1 MNKEDKF
8 VITISRQFGTG
19 GHEIGA
25 ELARRLGVKLL
36 DKQILNE
43 VASRMRSVEDAVE
56 KIEARNPLWRDD
68 FTNFYRTYMANAE
81 YNGQEQEQT
90 SRKLFRAQADAIRKI
105 ADEESCIIIGRCGF
119 DIFADHPNA
128 LKIFIHSTMDVRKRR
143 IAEKY
148 DISESDAAA
157 MIVDNDYSRELY
169 TKTFTG
175 RDWKDAT
182 NYDISLDVRKF
193 GVNGAVDFLMHCIE

>member
-1 MNKEDKF
+1 MNSKERF

-19 GHEIGA
+19 GHEIGM

-36 DKQILNE
+36 DKQILNA
-43 VASRMRSVEDAVE
+43 VASRMNAVEEAVE
-56 KIEARNPLWRDD
+56 KIELRNPLWRDD
-68 FTNFYRTYMANAE
+68 FTNFYRTYMAHAE
-81 YNGQEQEQT
+81 YNRQEKDQT
-90 SRKLFRAQADAIRKI
+90 SHALFRAQAEAIRQI
-105 ADEESCIIIGRCGF
+105 AKEESCVIIGRCGF
-119 DIFADHPNA
+119 DIFADEPNA
-128 LKIFIHSTMDVRKRR
+128 LKIFIHSSLDCRKRR

-148 DISESDAAA
+148 DISEQDAAA
-157 MIVDNDYSRELY
+157 MIVDNDFSRELY

-175 RDWKDAT
+175 RDWTDAC

>member
-1 MNKEDKF
+1 MNREEQF
-8 VITISRQFGTG
+8 VITISGQFGTG

-25 ELARRLGVKLL
+25 EIARRLGVKLL

-43 VASRMRSVEDAVE
+43 VAKRAPRMEEAME

-68 FTNFYRTYMANAE
+68 FTNFYRNYMAKAE
-81 YNGQEQEQT
+81 YDGAEQDQT
-90 SRKLFRAQADAIRKI
+90 SHELFDAQCQIIRQI
-105 ADEESCIIIGRCGF
+105 ASKESCVIVGRCGF
-119 DIFADHPNA
+119 YIFKDHPNA
-128 LKIFIHSTMDVRKRR
+128 LKIFIHSTKECRKRR

-148 DISESDAAA
+148 GLDLRDAAA
-157 MIVDNDYSRELY
+157 MVVDNDYSRELY

-175 RDWKDAT
+175 CEWTDAR

-193 GVNGAVDFLMHCIE
+193 GINGAVDFLMKTIE

>member
-1 MNKEDKF
+1 MNKEEKF

-43 VASRMRSVEDAVE
+43 VASRMNAVENAVE

-68 FTNFYRTYMANAE
+68 FTNFYRTYMAKAE
-81 YNGQEQEQT
+81 YNGQEQDQT
-90 SRKLFRAQADAIRKI
+90 SHTLFRAQADAIRRI
-105 ADEESCIIIGRCGF
+105 AAEESCVIIGRCGF
-119 DIFADHPNA
+119 DIFANHPNA
-128 LKIFIHSTMDVRKRR
+128 LKIFIHSSLDCRKRR
-143 IAEKY
+143 IAVKY
-148 DISESDAAA
+148 DISEQDAAA

-193 GVNGAVDFLMHCIE
+193 GVNGAVAFLMNSIE

>member
-36 DKQILNE
+36 DKQIINE
-43 VASRMRSVEDAVE
+43 VASRFGSVEDAIE
-56 KIEARNPLWRDD
+56 RIEARNPLWRDD
-68 FTNFYRTYMANAE
+68 FTQFYRSYMAGAE
-81 YNGQEQEQT
+81 YNGQEQDQT
-90 SRKLFRAQADAIRKI
+90 SHQLFEAQAKAIRKI
-105 ADEESCIIIGRCGF
+105 ASEESCVIIGRCGF
-119 DIFADHPNA
+119 YIFRDHPNA
-128 LKIFIHSTMDVRKRR
+128 LKIFIHADDDCRKQR
-143 IAEKY
+143 IARRY
-148 DISESDAAA
+148 DLSESDAAA

-175 RDWKDAT
+175 SDWQDAR
-182 NYDISLDVRKF
+182 NYDISLNVRKF
-193 GVNGAVDFLMHCIE
+193 GVNGAVDFLIHAIE

>member
-43 VASRMRSVEDAVE
+43 VASRMRTVEDAVE
-56 KIEARNPLWRDD
+56 KIEMRNPLWRDD
-68 FTNFYRTYMANAE
+68 FTNFYRTYMASIE
-81 YNGQEQEQT
+81 YNGQEQEVT
-90 SRKLFRAQADAIRKI
+90 SHTLFRAQADAIRSI
-105 ADEESCIIIGRCGF
+105 ANEESCVIVGRCGF
-119 DIFADHPNA
+119 DIFAEHPNA
-128 LKIFIHSTMDVRKRR
+128 LKIFIHSSVDCRKRR

-148 DISESDAAA
+148 DISEQDAAA

-193 GVNGAVDFLMHCIE
+193 GVNGAVDFLMKCIE

>member
-1 MNKEDKF
+1 MNKEEKY

-43 VASRMRSVEDAVE
+43 VASRINVVENAVE

-68 FTNFYRTYMANAE
+68 FTNFYRNYMAGAE
-81 YNGQEQEQT
+81 YNGTEHDKT
-90 SRKLFRAQADAIRKI
+90 SHELFKAQAEAIRKI
-105 ADEESCIIIGRCGF
+105 ADQESCIIIGRCGF
-119 DIFADHPNA
+119 DIFRDHPNA
-128 LKIFIHSTMDVRKRR
+128 LKIFIHSSIDCRKRR

-148 DISESDAAA
+148 DLNEHDAAA

-169 TKTFTG
+169 TKTYTG
-175 RDWKDAT
+175 SDWTDAR

-193 GVNGAVDFLMHCIE
+193 GVNGAVDFLMQCI

>member
-1 MNKEDKF
+1 MNREEQF

-25 ELARRLGVKLL
+25 EIARRLGVKLL

-43 VASRMRSVEDAVE
+43 VAKRAPRMEEAME

-68 FTNFYRTYMANAE
+68 FTNFYRNYMAKAE
-81 YNGQEQEQT
+81 YDGAEQDQT
-90 SRKLFRAQADAIRKI
+90 SHELFDAQCQIIRQI
-105 ADEESCIIIGRCGF
+105 ASKESCVIVGRCGF
-119 DIFADHPNA
+119 YIFKDHPNA
-128 LKIFIHSTMDVRKRR
+128 LKIFIHSTEECRKRR

-148 DISESDAAA
+148 GLDLRDAAA
-157 MIVDNDYSRELY
+157 MVVDNDYSRELY

-175 RDWKDAT
+175 CEWTDAR

-193 GVNGAVDFLMHCIE
+193 GLNGAVDFLI

>member
-43 VASRMRSVEDAVE
+43 VAARINAVEEAVE

-81 YNGQEQEQT
+81 YNGQEQDQT
-90 SRKLFRAQADAIRKI
+90 SHALFRAQADAIRRI
-105 ADEESCIIIGRCGF
+105 ASEESCVIVGRCGF

-128 LKIFIHSTMDVRKRR
+128 LKIFVHSNLDCRKRR

-148 DISESDAAA
+148 DISEHDAAA

-169 TKTFTG
+169 TKTYTG
-175 RDWKDAT
+175 REWKDAT

-193 GVNGAVDFLMHCIE
+193 GVNGAVDFLMNCIE

>member
-43 VASRMRSVEDAVE
+43 VASRFGAVEDAVE

-68 FTNFYRTYMANAE
+68 FTSFYRQYMAGIE
-81 YNGQEQEQT
+81 YNGQEHDQT
-90 SRKLFRAQADAIRKI
+90 SRRLFEAQAEAIRKI
-105 ADEESCIIIGRCGF
+105 ASEESCVLIGRCGF
-119 DIFADHPNA
+119 HIFRDHPNA
-128 LKIFIHSTMDVRKRR
+128 LKIFIHADDVCRRRR
-143 IAEKY
+143 ISEKY
-148 DISESDAAA
+148 DISDQDAAA
-157 MIVDNDYSRELY
+157 MVVDNDYSRELY

-175 RDWKDAT
+175 SDWQDAR
-182 NYDISLDVRKF
+182 NYDVTINVRQF
-193 GVNGAVDFLMHCIE
+193 GVNGAVDFLMNAIG

>member
-1 MNKEDKF
+1 MNKEDRF

-43 VASRMRSVEDAVE
+43 VAARVNAVE
-56 KIEARNPLWRDD
+56 EAVERIETRNPLWRDD
-68 FTNFYRTYMANAE
+68 FTNFYRNYMAHAE
-81 YNGQEQEQT
+81 YNGQEHDQT
-90 SRKLFRAQADAIRKI
+90 SHALFRAQADAIRKI
-105 ADEESCIIIGRCGF
+105 ASEESCVIVGRCGF
-119 DIFADHPNA
+119 HIFADQPNA
-128 LKIFIHSTMDVRKRR
+128 LKIFIHSPLDCRKRR

-148 DISESDAAA
+148 DISEHDAAA

-175 RDWKDAT
+175 REWTDAC
-182 NYDISLDVRKF
+182 NYDIALNVRRF
-193 GVNGAVDFLMHCIE
+193 GVNGAVDFLMNCIE